1 MATQTEIPVVTPP
14 AQIVGNAFVEQYYH
28 ILHQSPEL
36 VYRFYQDLSVL
47 SRPDSNGVIT
57 SATTMQGINEKILSL
72 NYKDFT
78 AEIKTADA
86 QQSLGDG
93 VVVLV
98 TGYLTGSDSV
108 RKKFAQTF
116 FLAPQEKGFY
126 VLNDVFRYVEDED
139 KAEPVL
145 APVDENNENNT
156 ENVHSVLQTRELEQP
171 SHVVNLPEQGH
182 ELSNEEDLSNEPEVC
197 DPSDVEDG
205 SIPEEEVVDPPLP
218 HLDQSENVTTASVP
232 LPPAS
237 QDDEPK
243 KSYASILKAMRT
255 NPPPSPARAPASN
268 VKVKRPSINQEANGS
283 PKPTPVSEVLA
294 SNNEAVPEKNDVN
307 EEAEGYSIYVRNLPQ
322 SATAEQVE
330 EAFTKFG
337 PIKQGGVQVRSNK
350 QGFCFGFV
358 EFESLSSVKSAIEA
372 SPLLVGNRK
381 TVIEEKR
388 TSARGAANPNN
399 GRGRYPSSRG
409 GFRSE
414 SFRGRG
420 NFGGGRG
427 YGRNDFRGSGEFSG
441 RPRGS
446 GGRGPEGYQ
455 RVDQNGTANGA
466 RQTAQ
471 K

>member
-1 MATQTEIPVVTPP
+1 MATQTEIPAVTPP

-36 VYRFYQDLSVL
+36 VFRFYQDSSVL

-72 NYKDFT
+72 NYKDFI

-108 RKKFAQTF
+108 RKKFGQTF

-126 VLNDVFRYVEDED
+126 VLNDIFRYVEDED
-139 KAEPVL
+139 KKAEPVL
-145 APVDENNENNT
+145 SPVDCNT
-156 ENVHSVLQTRELEQP
+156 ENVQAAFQTRELEQP
-171 SHVVNLPEQGH
+171 SHVVNVSEQVH

-197 DPSDVEDG
+197 DPSDIEDG

-218 HLDQSENVTTASVP
+218 HLDQSENVTIASV
-232 LPPAS
+232 
-237 QDDEPK
+237 
-243 KSYASILKAMRT
+243 I
-255 NPPPSPARAPASN
+255 
-268 VKVKRPSINQEANGS
+268 RPSINQEVSGFL
-283 PKPTPVSEVLA
+283 KPAPVSEALS
-294 SNNEAVPEKNDVN
+294 SNNEAVPEKNDVT

-330 EAFTKFG
+330 EVFTKFG

-358 EFESLSSVKSAIEA
+358 EYESLSSVKSAIEA
-372 SPLLVGNRK
+372 SPLLIGNRK

-427 YGRNDFRGSGEFSG
+427 YGRSDFRGSGEFSG

-446 GGRGPEGYQ
+446 AGRGSEGYQ
-455 RVDQNGTANGA
+455 RVDQNGTANGT
-466 RQTAQ
+466 RPTAQ
-471 K
+471 N